1 MNCSSKNSFT
11 SKRTALNWITFQLN
25 FAEFIMRLMKW
36 NTWARIYICRCWR
49 CKICVLN
56 LFMLFF
62 SPLVKVRWKN
72 SLCSAEKSRFS
83 LAYFFFVSSFNFRK
97 NSLFFSNKIRFCAL
111 FSIDEHEICCLFLL
125 SFFCHHFSVI
135 IFLFWIIWMWCIGV
149 LQAKRHAYREDF
161 QYYFANCKKE
171 HLLNRRGFYFL
182 IKIFPYCFEK
192 KLFLF
197 SEVLYAACSSHTSQ

>member
-111 FSIDEHEICCLFLL
+111 FSIDEHEICCLFLS
-125 SFFCHHFSVI
+125 SFFCYGF
-135 IFLFWIIWMWCIGV
+135 FCYGLYGCDV
-149 LQAKRHAYREDF
+149 LV
-161 QYYFANCKKE
+161 
-171 HLLNRRGFYFL
+171 FYKQKAVL
-182 IKIFPYCFEK
+182 TVKIFNIILQIAK
-192 KLFLF
+192 KSIF
-197 SEVLYAACSSHTSQ
+197 